1 MSPTD
6 PKNGDLVPSSRQL
19 AAVGAPAGTPLPTI
33 FQRVQDRGKRFWEFF
48 TVNIRNRNTRRA
60 YFVAVSQFS
69 AWCEERKISLEAIQP
84 MHVAAYIE
92 QLGAAMAKPSVKQHL
107 AAIRML
113 FDWLVTGQV
122 IPINPA
128 HAVRGP
134 RHSVKKG
141 KTSVLSAEEMGLL
154 LKSIPIQDKQGR
166 PILIGLRDR
175 ALIGLMGFTFARVG
189 AAVSMKVEDYYIQ
202 KRRGWVRLH
211 EKGGKVNELPCHHN
225 LEQFLDE
232 WLSASGLGL
241 EPDAP
246 LFPTLRHGKLTGR
259 TPLPQANVHM
269 MIQRRALAAGI
280 RTKVSAHSFR
290 ATGITTYLQN
300 GGKLEVAQQ
309 MAGHESARTTGLY
322 DRRNDSVELDEIE
335 RIAY

>member
-1 MSPTD
+1 MTPQPDNLPVS
-6 PKNGDLVPSSRQL
+6 GRQL
-19 AAVGAPAGTPLPTI
+19 AAVGATSADTLPAVFL
-33 FQRVQDRGKRFWEFF
+33 RSEDRGKRFWEFF
-48 TVNIRNRNTRRA
+48 TANIRNRHTRKA
-60 YFVAVSQFS
+60 YFVAVAQFS
-69 AWCEERKISLEAIQP
+69 KWCEQKKLRLENIQP
-84 MHVAAYIE
+84 IHVAGYIE
-92 QLGAAMAKPSVKQHL
+92 QLGAAVSKPTVKQHL

-128 HAVRGP
+128 HSVRGP

-141 KTSVLSAEEMGLL
+141 KTSVLSADEMRTLL
-154 LKSIPIQDKQGR
+154 DSIDTSK
-166 PILIGLRDR
+166 LIGLRDR
-175 ALIGLMGFTFARVG
+175 ALIALMGYTFARVG
-189 AAVSMKVEDYYIQ
+189 AVVQMKVEDYYIQ

-232 WLSASGLGL
+232 WLERSGLSS
-241 EPDAP
+241 EPTAP
-246 LFPTLRHGKLTGR
+246 LFPTLRHGKLETR
-259 TPLPQANVHM
+259 LPLAQANVHS
-269 MIQRRALAAGI
+269 MIQRRPIAAGI
-280 RTKVSAHSFR
+280 ATRISCHSFR

-322 DRRNDSVELDEIE
+322 DRRNDAVELDEVE
-335 RIAY
+335 RVVY